1 MLFTDSSLPFTSS
14 LRFAAVAAALG
25 LSQNEIQRRTGLSY
39 RTINAAWH
47 GKPCSLST
55 WVTIAKK
62 MPVALHDIAPLA
74 AAELDG
80 LVIR

>member
-1 MLFTDSSLPFTSS
+1 MVFASSSPPFTSS
-14 LRFAAVAAALG
+14 LRFAVVAASLG

-47 GKPCSLST
+47 GKPCSLGT
-55 WVTIAKK
+55 WVKIAKE
-62 MPVALHDIAPLA
+62 MPAALHDIAPLA

-80 LVIR
+80 LIVR